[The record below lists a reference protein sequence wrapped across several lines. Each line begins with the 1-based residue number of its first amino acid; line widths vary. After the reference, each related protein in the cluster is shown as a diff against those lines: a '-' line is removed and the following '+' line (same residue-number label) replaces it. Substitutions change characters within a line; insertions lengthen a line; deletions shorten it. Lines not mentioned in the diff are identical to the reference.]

1 MMLIMKKKI
10 YVAPFAELVDVKTE
24 YFIATSPWTGD
35 EGGDSDQQDAGE
47 YKGSWNDIWGGM

>member
-1 MMLIMKKKI
+1 MKKKI

-47 YKGSWNDIWGGM
+47 YKGSWNDIWTNM